1 MSISGI
7 ARRFANNRD
16 GGAAVEMALVL
27 PMLSLIVLGTIE
39 AGWLLWSANTL
50 YFAVEQAAR
59 CGAVDAANCNAPA
72 PSGEAKVKA
81 VAVANA
87 MGLNMAS
94 GDFTVTNTTC
104 GLQVTATYVF
114 TFLMPFQTD
123 LTVSI
128 PAKSCYP
135 IDSQT

>member
-1 MSISGI
+1 MLI
-7 ARRFANNRD
+7 ARILRCFAENRD
-16 GGAAVEMALVL
+16 GGTAVEMAVVL
-27 PMLSLIVLGTIE
+27 PVLSLIILGTIQ

-59 CGAVDAANCNAPA
+59 CGAIDAANCNAPA

-87 MGLNMAS
+87 MGLNMAN

-114 TFLMPFQTD
+114 AFLMPFQTD
-123 LTVSI
+123 FTVSI